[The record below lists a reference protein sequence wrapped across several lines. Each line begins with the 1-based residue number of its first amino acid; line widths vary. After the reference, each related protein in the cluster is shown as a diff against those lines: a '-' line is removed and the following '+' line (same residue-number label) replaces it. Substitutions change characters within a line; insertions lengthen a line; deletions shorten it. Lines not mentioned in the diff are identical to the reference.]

1 MTSGTRE
8 FNFKGEEPTRRKL
21 ELWSLDDLSALMM
34 KKKET
39 KSGLHV
45 TSEPEVNKSTN
56 TVLQFSMTEQ
66 YLMRDIAN

>member
-1 MTSGTRE
+1 
-8 FNFKGEEPTRRKL
+8 
-21 ELWSLDDLSALMM
+21 M

-45 TSEPEVNKSTN
+45 TSEAEVSKSTN

-66 YLMRDIAN
+66 YLMKDIAN